1 MGKLRILR
9 IIPSFLL
16 AVVAG
21 DVVVESASSGGARI
35 SAATI
40 RLWDLGLPPGGYA
53 LAGFAVIAGAAL
65 ALTVAW
71 IGAAVM
77 SRHAPAHAMGVRGSR
92 EQQLGWDAPGGWEPA
107 PSAAAFLAR
116 QDDGADLLTRLQRA
130 IATNPVLMPD
140 RGADR

>member
-9 IIPSFLL
+9 IIPSLLL

-53 LAGFAVIAGAAL
+53 LAAFAVIAGAAL

-71 IGAAVM
+71 IGAAVV
-77 SRHAPAHAMGVRGSR
+77 SGHAPAHARGVRGSR
-92 EQQLGWDAPGGWEPA
+92 DQWDAPGGWEPA

-116 QDDGADLLTRLQRA
+116 QDEGADLLTRLQRA
-130 IATNPVLMPD
+130 IAENPVLMPD